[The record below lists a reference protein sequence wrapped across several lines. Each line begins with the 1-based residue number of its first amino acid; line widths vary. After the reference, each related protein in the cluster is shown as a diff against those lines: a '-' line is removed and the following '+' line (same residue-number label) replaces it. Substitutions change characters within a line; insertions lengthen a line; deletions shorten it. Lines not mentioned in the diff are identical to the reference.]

1 MIKRRKVCPIIVKLE
16 RQKLTR
22 EMIEKAMKCKGADEL
37 MKLAESE
44 GYEMTK
50 DEAEAYITEMADYE
64 LDDETL
70 KSAAGGDT
78 CWSLKCHKHKNPCPR
93 FCSIAEA

>member
-1 MIKRRKVCPIIVKLE
+1 MAKIDKNE
-16 RQKLTR
+16 LTK
-22 EMIEKAMKCKGADEL
+22 EQIEKAIACKTADEL
-37 MKLAESE
+37 LSLAQAE

-50 DEAEAYITEMADYE
+50 DEAEAYIAEMADYE

-70 KSAAGGDT
+70 KSAAGGET
-78 CWSLKCHKHKNPCPR
+78 CWTLKCHKHKKPCLR

>member
-1 MIKRRKVCPIIVKLE
+1 MTKIIKSD
-16 RQKLTR
+16 LTK
-22 EMIEKAMKCKGADEL
+22 EMIEKAMQCKTADKLLE
-37 MKLAESE
+37 LAEAE

-50 DEAEAYITEMADYE
+50 DEAEAYIAEMADYE

-70 KSAAGGDT
+70 KSAAGGET
-78 CWSLKCHKHKNPCPR
+78 CWTLKCQKHQNPCPS